1 MSEHESPMA
10 NSIMLKMKIAK
21 HHPSLA
27 GHFPDNPIV
36 PGVVIL
42 DHLMQLWQKE
52 SGQSINKI
60 LNAKFVNLLHPDIA
74 CNIQYTPKAPQKID
88 FIVSTSNEHPAAQKE
103 EASTIICKGSFSYE

>member
-1 MSEHESPMA
+1 MA
-10 NSIMLKMKIAK
+10 NSIMLKMKIDK

-60 LNAKFVNLLHPDIA
+60 LNAKFVNLLRPDIA
-74 CNIQYTPKAPQKID
+74 CNIQYIPKASQKID
-88 FIVSTSNEHPAAQKE
+88 FIVNTANEQSAE
-103 EASTIICKGSFSYE
+103 EKDKTTAIIICKGSFSYG